1 MKKKIILSM
10 MIVAMTISSNLFVK
24 SLQAQTSGNLTFS
37 VTTTSTGNYGAK
49 HVIAIWIEKSD
60 GTFVKTR
67 LKRAATRVQWLDRWV
82 SKSSGQILADA
93 VTSATINAHQTETIT
108 WNATDV
114 NGSIVADGDYKLWI
128 QMAWANSNGPTYSID
143 FTKNA
148 TAIHITP
155 TDQTNYKGMVLDWTP
170 NTVGINENDN
180 QKTFTVTPNPVSNQ
194 SSINY
199 TIKELSDVTIGLYD
213 VTGKLITVLFD
224 DNQTAGNYS
233 LSITSKGK
241 LKPGTYFV
249 KMNTGKTQHTER
261 VLILK

>member
-10 MIVAMTISSNLFVK
+10 LIVVMIIISNLFVK
-24 SLQAQTSGNLTFS
+24 SLQAQTAGTLTFS
-37 VTTTSTGNYGAK
+37 VTTTSTGNFSPR

-67 LKRAATRVQWLDRWV
+67 LKKAATRVQYLNQWV
-82 SKSSGQILADA
+82 SKSGSNVVDA
-93 VTSATINAHQTETIT
+93 VTGSTVSSHQTENIT

-114 NGSIVADGDYKLWI
+114 SGTLVADGDYKLWI
-128 QMAWANSNGPTYSID
+128 QMAWANSNGPTYNIA

-148 TAIHITP
+148 TSAHITP
-155 TDQTNYKGMVLDWTP
+155 ANQTNYLNMVLDWTP
-170 NTVGINENDN
+170 NTVGIAENQN
-180 QKTFTVTPNPVSNQ
+180 QSAFTVSPNPVTSQ

-199 TIKELSDVTIGLYD
+199 SLKELSDVTIGLYD
-213 VTGKLITVLFD
+213 VTGKLINVLFD

-233 LSITSKGK
+233 LSLASKGK

-261 VLILK
+261 ILILQ

>member
-1 MKKKIILSM
+1 MKKRIIFSIMVVIL
-10 MIVAMTISSNLFVK
+10 TISFNLFTK
-24 SLQAQTSGNLTFS
+24 SLQAQTTGNLTFS
-37 VTTTSTGNYGAK
+37 VTTTSTGNFSPR

-60 GTFVKTR
+60 GTFVKTK
-67 LKRAATRVQWLDRWV
+67 LKKAAARVQYLNQWV
-82 SKSSGQILADA
+82 AKSGSNVVDA
-93 VTSATINAHQTETIT
+93 TTGATVSAHQTESIT

-114 NGSIVADGDYKLWI
+114 TGATVADGDYKLWI
-128 QMAWANSNGPTYSID
+128 QMAWSNNNGPTYSIA

-148 TAIHITP
+148 TAAHITP
-155 TDQTNYKGMVLDWTP
+155 ADQTNYTGMVLDWTP
-170 NTVGINENDN
+170 NTAGIAENQN
-180 QKTFTVTPNPVSNQ
+180 QSTFTVTPNPVTSQ

-199 TIKELSDVTIGLYD
+199 SLKELTDVTIGLYD
-213 VTGKLITVLFD
+213 VTGKLINVLFD

-233 LSITSKGK
+233 LSLASEEK

>member
-37 VTTTSTGNYGAK
+37 VTTTSTGNYSPR

-60 GTFVKTR
+60 GTFVKTK
-67 LKRAATRVQWLDRWV
+67 LKKAATRVQWLNQWIA
-82 SKSSGQILADA
+82 KSGSNVVDA
-93 VTSATINAHQTETIT
+93 VTGSTVSTHQTESIT

-114 NGSIVADGDYKLWI
+114 NGAIVADGDYKLWI
-128 QMAWANSNGPTYSID
+128 QMAWANSNGPTYSIP
-143 FTKNA
+143 FTKGA
-148 TAIHITP
+148 TSVHLTP
-155 TDQTNYKGMVLDWTP
+155 ANQTNYTNMVLDWTP
-170 NTVGINENDN
+170 NTTGISDIKN
-180 QKTFTVTPNPVSNQ
+180 QNAFTVSPNPVTSQ

-199 TIKELSDVTIGLYD
+199 SLKELTDITIGLYD
-213 VTGKLITVLFD
+213 VTGKLINVLFD

-233 LSITSKGK
+233 LSLSSKGK
-241 LKPGTYFV
+241 LNPGVYFV